1 MHLILVDTNPEITAA
16 WQQVFADVPQVSIH
30 HGSIFDFP
38 ADALVS
44 PANSFGY
51 MNGGIDFAISKC
63 LGWHLEKELQQ
74 VIREKY
80 YGELLVGQA
89 EILPTGHAD
98 FPYLIAAP
106 TMRTPMTIT
115 RGPNV
120 YQAMK
125 AVLVLLR
132 YGRLPTGELVN
143 ARVKTVAV
151 PGLGTGIGQVRPLVC
166 ARQMRLAWEDVL
178 HKKFATETGWEQMC
192 ANYAYFYT
200 HELKDIKYD
209 IR

>member
-1 MHLILVDTNPEITAA
+1 
-16 WQQVFADVPQVSIH
+16 
-30 HGSIFDFP
+30 
-38 ADALVS
+38 
-44 PANSFGY
+44 
-51 MNGGIDFAISKC
+51 MNDGLDFAISKH
-63 LGWHLEKELQQ
+63 LGWHLEKDLQRL
-74 VIREKY
+74 IREKY

-89 EILPTGHAD
+89 DSIATGSPQ

-125 AVLVLLR
+125 AILVLR
-132 YGRLPTGELVN
+132 YGRLATGELVSEKV
-143 ARVKTVAV
+143 RSVVI

-166 ARQMRLAWEDVL
+166 ARQMRLAWEDVMRE
-178 HKKFATETGWEQMC
+178 KFATTTGWEQMC

-200 HELKDIKYD
+200 HNQADIKYD
-209 IR
+209 IK

>member
-1 MHLILVDTNPEITAA
+1 MHLILVDTNQEVTDA
-16 WQQVFADVPQVSIH
+16 WSTVFADVAQVTVR
-30 HGSIFDFP
+30 HGSIFDHP

-51 MNGGIDFAISKC
+51 MNGGLDFAISKH
-63 LGWHLEKELQQ
+63 LGWHLEKDLQRL
-74 VIREKY
+74 IREKY

-89 EILPTGHAD
+89 EILPTGSTL
-98 FPYLIAAP
+98 FPYLVAAP

-125 AVLVLLR
+125 AILVLLR
-132 YGRLPTGELVN
+132 HGKLATGELVSE
-143 ARVKTVAV
+143 RVKSIAI
-151 PGLGTGIGQVRPLVC
+151 PGLGAGIGQVRPLVC
-166 ARQMRLAWEDVL
+166 ARQMRLAWEDVM
-178 HKKFATETGWEQMC
+178 HEHYATEKGWEQMC

-200 HELKDIKYD
+200 HNQSDIKYD
-209 IR
+209 IP